1 MARKATER
9 VAPSET
15 IRYLLGKT
23 NTSTYTLSKL
33 MGKSPKWAWNSMG
46 HKPRIDSLAKIAEV
60 LGLKVAIL
68 GKDDEV
74 VAVIE
79 PEAEDGAS

>member
-1 MARKATER
+1 MEAVKINARESVDTMLGMGGKSARSVNE
-9 VAPSET
+9 
-15 IRYLLGKT
+15 LLGRSH
-23 NTSTYTLSKL
+23 NYLY
-33 MGKSPKWAWNSMG
+33 
-46 HKPRIDSLAKIAEV
+46 RIRGRDTQVGTLAKIAEV